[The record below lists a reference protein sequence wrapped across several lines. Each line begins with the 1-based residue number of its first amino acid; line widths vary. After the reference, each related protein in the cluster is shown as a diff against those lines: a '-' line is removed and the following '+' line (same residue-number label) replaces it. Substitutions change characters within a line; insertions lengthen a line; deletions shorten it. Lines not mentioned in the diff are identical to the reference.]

1 MTLEWKLKEI
11 PDESIAASSSKSADN
26 SPQFAR
32 LDGKKAWCSAPT
44 DKEPHIQINLVEP
57 KSITGITTQGSFFWL
72 GVGNKIWSQVFREKN
87 LETLRQGAL
96 IVICFNA
103 FVPA

>member
-1 MTLEWKLKEI
+1 MKIKGI

-57 KSITGITTQGSFFWL
+57 KSITGVTTQGSFFDWAWITKYEVKYL
-72 GVGNKIWSQVFREKN
+72 EKKN
-87 LETLRQGAL
+87 LETLRRGAL

-103 FVPA
+103 FGPA